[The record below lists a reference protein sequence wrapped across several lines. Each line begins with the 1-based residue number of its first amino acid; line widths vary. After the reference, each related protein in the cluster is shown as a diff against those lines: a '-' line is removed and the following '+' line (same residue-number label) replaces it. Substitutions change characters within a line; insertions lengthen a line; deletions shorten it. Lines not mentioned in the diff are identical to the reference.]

1 MSAEVEANLDGPDN
15 PELEAELAAAP
26 KPAAPAAPQK
36 RPLVYLVSHLV
47 GGNMASMALRMAAGV
62 LQGRL
67 VAPATLGLFTGIGLS
82 LRYAPFFQLGI
93 LDGLYRELPYHVGRG
108 DRPRAE
114 ALASAAQAWALAVG
128 GLYALALLAVGGW
141 NLAQGHRWM
150 AAGWVTNAALA
161 VVFYY
166 KTYYLQLTFRTAHDF
181 SRLALANVVESV
193 GSLLLL
199 GLVAWLNFYGLCL
212 RALLAGALG
221 TALLFAW
228 RPIRAGPA
236 WNAAHLKHLLK
247 IGLPIFGVGQL
258 YAWWSVLN
266 STLVLKFAGVEGMGL
281 YAMVMMANT
290 AIEFIPSAVNQV
302 VHPRMAERY
311 GQAHRV
317 GDLLRISWKPMVL
330 TAVGLVPIVAAA
342 WWLMPPVVRFLIPKY
357 AAAIPAMRWGL
368 LLPLANCFYP
378 MAGVF
383 QIVRR
388 QDLYGVAL
396 GISMALYV
404 AVQLWLIRDGV
415 SLSAFPQ
422 AMLVGRVLFAI
433 LCTAFALGLRRR
445 ERTAQTP
452 GGPA

>member
-1 MSAEVEANLDGPDN
+1 MADGLESIPDGPDN
-15 PELEAELAAAP
+15 PELEAELAPEPKPTAAAAP
-26 KPAAPAAPQK
+26 GK
-36 RPLVYLVSHLV
+36 RPLIRLVSHLV

-82 LRYAPFFQLGI
+82 LRYAPFLQLGI
-93 LDGLYRELPYHVGRG
+93 LDGLYRELPYHIGRG

-128 GLYALALLAVGGW
+128 SLYALVLLAVGAW
-141 NLAQGHRWM
+141 NLAQGRAWM
-150 AAGWVTNAALA
+150 AAGWFTNAVLA

-166 KTYYLQLTFRTAHDF
+166 KTYYLQLTYRTAHDF
-181 SRLALANVVESV
+181 SRLALVNVAESV

-199 GLVAWLNFYGLCL
+199 ALVAWLNFYGLCL

-221 TALLFAW
+221 TALLFVW
-228 RPIRAGPA
+228 RPIRVRPA

-266 STLVLKFAGVEGMGL
+266 STLVLKFAGIEGMGL

-290 AIEFIPSAVNQV
+290 AIEFIPAAVNQV